1 MSNMLVRS
9 LSGLVYIV
17 IIVGAIMLGQAAF
30 LGLTL
35 LFAVLATIEFDHL
48 CQNQEH
54 NRYLTSTLD
63 AVGSILLVTS
73 CGLAATS
80 IRMSLPF
87 AICYVLWVL
96 VRLTTGLYLHHT
108 NQIEALSRSMMS
120 QLYIA
125 MPLGVLNFL
134 YAYTPAIVLLMF
146 VMIWLNDTG
155 AYLVGSSMGRTRL
168 FERISPKKSWEGF
181 WGGLAFAAIAGF
193 LASRFVSEIGGVAP
207 TGVWAAY
214 GVVVG
219 VVATLGD
226 LVESLIKRTLNVKDS
241 GRLIPGHGGILDRID
256 SLLFVAPASVV
267 FVFGLRLLSG
277 LF

>member
-1 MSNMLVRS
+1 
-9 LSGLVYIV
+9 
-17 IIVGAIMLGQAAF
+17 
-30 LGLTL
+30 
-35 LFAVLATIEFDHL
+35 
-48 CQNQEH
+48 
-54 NRYLTSTLD
+54 
-63 AVGSILLVTS
+63 
-73 CGLAATS
+73 
-80 IRMSLPF
+80 MSLPF